1 MKLHFEPNLDYQHT
15 AIESVC
21 DLFRGQETCRTE
33 FTVTRDATAAQYT
46 LAFHE
51 SDLGIGNRLHLLPDE
66 ILANLSDIQIRNG
79 LRPSASLASGDF
91 TVEMETGTGKT
102 YVYLR
107 SIFELNRR
115 YGFTKFVIVVPS
127 VAIKEGVYKTLQ
139 ITEEHFRSLYA
150 NVPFE
155 YFLYDSSKLG
165 QVRNFATSPQI
176 QIMVVTVGA
185 INKKDVNNLYK
196 DTEKTGGEKPIDLIK
211 ATRPILIVDEP
222 QSVDGG
228 LEGQGKRALG
238 EMKPLCTLRY
248 SAKDTLDKL
257 FAEDANYQFPLGQLS
272 LNKSIA
278 VKVNG
283 DRFFSKHIAIVGSTG
298 SGKSCTVARI
308 LHDVVGIAVN
318 KNNNLGKQNN
328 SHVVIFDIHDEYS
341 AAFALPKD
349 EAFTLNRLDID
360 TLSLPYWLMNS
371 EELESMFIES
381 NEENSHN
388 QVSQFKLAV
397 ILNKERHNPT
407 IKDMTYDTPVYFSI
421 EEVYRYIENMNREI
435 IGRLDGENRPKLAD
449 GTLVDD
455 RKNHYFEKLCTFVP
469 QSTANATKATNGPF
483 NGEFNRF
490 TSRLQTKL
498 ADKRL
503 RFLLHPSKAAGIPF
517 LTGDFEEIMKQF
529 LGYLNKAN
537 ITIVDL
543 SGIPFEVLSITVSL
557 VSRLIFDFCFHYSKM
572 RHEIDALNDV
582 PVMIVCEEAHNY
594 IPQRDDAA
602 YRSSRKSL
610 ERVAKEG
617 RKYGLSLMV
626 VSQRPS
632 EVSETIFAQCNNFLA
647 LRLTNNADQN
657 YVRRLFP
664 DNSNGITDILPNLAP
679 GECVVVGDAV
689 LLPAVVQMPLPNPEP
704 HSQSVRVHQEW
715 KEQWRDVT
723 FADVI
728 GRWRKE

>member
-490 TSRLQTKL
+490 TSRLETKL

-503 RFLLHPSKAAGIPF
+503 RFLLQPSKAAGIPF
-517 LTGDFEEIMKQF
+517 QTGDFEEIMKQF